1 MRVLLSVNEESD
13 KGPDYTR
20 SQHELFTLYH
30 VTEVL
35 IMVIAPS
42 GVGFVNYEYD
52 HRQNWTS
59 MTRTP
64 SYKCSNRDGDNHS
77 RLIVVL

>member
-1 MRVLLSVNEESD
+1 MKNLT
-13 KGPDYTR
+13 KGQTTLGPSTNYI
-20 SQHELFTLYH
+20 TLYH

-64 SYKCSNRDGDNHS
+64 SYKCSNRAGDNNS